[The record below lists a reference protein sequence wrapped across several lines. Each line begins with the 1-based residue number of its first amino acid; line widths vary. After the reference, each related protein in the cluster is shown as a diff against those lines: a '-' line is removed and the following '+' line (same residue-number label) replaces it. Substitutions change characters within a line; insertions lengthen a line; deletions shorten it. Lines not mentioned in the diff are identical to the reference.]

1 MTRVPAVL
9 GICAVCS
16 ALAACGPSMSPL
28 TVEVRDAVTH
38 EPAANITVVADV
50 PSRYHPFSIATM
62 LGETGPQAFKAQT
75 DAQGRV
81 VVQYVPGRPVRL
93 GVLQPGWDLGFVLID
108 PEAVDFV
115 PTAWHFSPELPKV
128 SAHQPEYRVEKR

>member
-1 MTRVPAVL
+1 MTRVLGVL
-9 GICAVCS
+9 GICGVS
-16 ALAACGPSMSPL
+16 AMLAGCGPTIAPL
-28 TVEVRDAVTH
+28 TIEVRDAATH

-50 PSRYHPFSIATM
+50 PSRYHPFSVATI
-62 LGETGPQAFKAQT
+62 LGETSALAFKATT
-75 DAQGRV
+75 DAQGRA

-115 PTAWHFSPELPKV
+115 PTAWHSSRELPK
-128 SAHQPEYRVEKR
+128 AADHQPEYRVETR